1 MDLPALWFALVSG
14 MLALYVVF
22 DGFDLGAGILH
33 LFAKPEERP
42 RIRESLGPY
51 WHANLV
57 WLLAAGGTL
66 YFAFPAAYARAFSGF
81 YLPLMLVL
89 WLLVVRGLGLELA
102 EHVHHRVWRPFW
114 GACFGLS
121 SLLLAIVFGAALG
134 NVVRGVPLDAQGRFF
149 APFWTH
155 FGTEGRVGVLDWYT
169 VLAGVVAAV
178 VLSFHGALWLA
189 RDQGGGWGA
198 VARRLHRPVGVA
210 VAALTAASFLVQPH
224 IVERLAN
231 EVWGFGIPMLAVA
244 AYLAARRLLDTGGG
258 RGAFRMS
265 CLLLAALFS
274 SATFGLYPYLLPSN
288 TDPSLGLT
296 AQAAAAPAY
305 GLKIGLLWW
314 IPGMA
319 LVATYFTILYRRFA
333 RRAVAGEAHGS
344 GSGSDA
350 PLLEA

>member
-1 MDLPALWFALVSG
+1 MSLPALWFCLVSG

-33 LFAKPEERP
+33 LFAKPDERA

-51 WHANLV
+51 WHGNLV

-89 WLLVVRGLGLELA
+89 WLLVFRALGLELA

-134 NVVRGVPLDAQGRFF
+134 NVVRGVPLDANGRFF

-169 VLAGVVAAV
+169 VLAGAVAAV

-198 VARRLHRPVGVA
+198 VALRLHRPLGVA
-210 VAALTAASFLVQPH
+210 VALVTAASFHVQPH
-224 IVERLAN
+224 IVERLVK
-231 EVWGFGIPMLAVA
+231 EPWGFGFPALAIA
-244 AYLAARRLLDTGGG
+244 AYIAARRLLETG
-258 RGAFRMS
+258 REPRAFLMS
-265 CLLLAALFS
+265 SLMIAALFA
-274 SATFGLYPYLLPSN
+274 SAVFGLYPYLLPSN

-305 GLKIGLLWW
+305 GLRIGLLWW

-319 LVATYFTILYRRFA
+319 LVAVYFTVLYRRFA
-333 RRAVAGEAHGS
+333 RRVEPGEAIR
-344 GSGSDA
+344 
-350 PLLEA
+350 